1 MNAKVVVVVDDDVD
15 AADSLA
21 RALEMFG
28 YTVFTAYGGNEAL
41 ALILQIGPHSVV
53 SDIDMPGMSGLEEA
67 TEVRASL
74 NLCQPCMVAVTGAA
88 NEDMRARALHA
99 GFDAFLAKPLSLPA
113 LLQLLEHGP

>member
-21 RALEMFG
+21 GALEMFG
-28 YTVFTAYGGNEAL
+28 YTVFTAYGGREAL
-41 ALILQIGPHSVV
+41 ALILRMKPHSVV

-67 TEVRASL
+67 AAVRACP

-88 NEDMRARALHA
+88 SEDMRARALRA
-99 GFDAFLAKPLSLPA
+99 GFDAFLAKPTSLPA
-113 LLQLLEHGP
+113 LLHLLERGH